1 MSSAISGLNNP
12 VSNTAN
18 DANAFAEL
26 SSEEFI
32 SIMVE
37 ELTSQDP
44 LEPND
49 SAAILDQISSIS
61 SIESQAKLEQS
72 LTTLVDQN
80 SVVQATS
87 LLGQQVSGL
96 TTGNNEAAGKV
107 TSVKLV
113 DGEPILVLD
122 SGAEL
127 PFDRVTGMD
136 YAESTDTLVIQQ
148 LLSNLAL
155 LDSSMLVGQYVRGTD
170 VGGVG
175 TEGLV
180 SEVVFENDGGIG
192 LELDNGRLVPIENV
206 TGYGKPKDD

>member
-12 VSNTAN
+12 VSNNTN

-49 SAAILDQISSIS
+49 SAAILDQIYSIS

-136 YAESTDTLVIQQ
+136 YAESTDALVIQQ

-206 TGYGKPKDD
+206 TGYGKPKDG